1 MEKWRMAILY
11 DQRLPGESLAHI
23 LEKELLLDISLVAVN
38 DPDMINKLGSSL
50 PNLLMIVEEEDP
62 NEQASLLFAKI
73 LDDFP
78 SLPLIRIKLSQ
89 QILQIYT
96 THTIP
101 ARSPDLLEAI
111 QRTLAAYS
119 GESELPI
126 NS

>member
-38 DPDMINKLGSSL
+38 DPNMINKLGSSL